1 MPGRDYEI
9 FLFKLDFCPA
19 PAHINRFGLSVTFN
33 VSNYITFLLILLFL
47 LPIEIFWNTNS
58 KLVVLR

>member
-19 PAHINRFGLSVTFN
+19 PNKHSELGLGPNTEKLGHN
-33 VSNYITFLLILLFL
+33 VMSQPLSAS
-47 LPIEIFWNTNS
+47 WQ
-58 KLVVLR
+58 

>member
-19 PAHINRFGLSVTFN
+19 PNREKPMNGVPNTKLSAETLTMRQN
-33 VSNYITFLLILLFL
+33 L
-47 LPIEIFWNTNS
+47 
-58 KLVVLR
+58 